1 MGKKGTH
8 HFKDWRILW
17 VLLVLIIRHL
27 SCVPTGEA
35 HAGIIFKS
43 QGDRVLPGV
52 LTLLSLPIS
61 LSLLYFLAA
70 LFLLVLLALAG
81 LFTLAG
87 RRACAKSCT
96 HSIAGLMRGHLTSP
110 EAPVTATFETTTLLL
125 PASPPPPPPPPPS
138 PSSLSSPS
146 SSSSSS
152 SSSPSSQTTS
162 SDFCGYCYC

>member
-8 HFKDWRILW
+8 LFKDWRILW
-17 VLLVLIIRHL
+17 VLFILIICHL

-96 HSIAGLMRGHLTSP
+96 HSSRLDAGTLDFTRGACHRHIRDYH
-110 EAPVTATFETTTLLL
+110 FTTTSITTTTTTALAIILLIII
-125 PASPPPPPPPPPS
+125 
-138 PSSLSSPS
+138 
-146 SSSSSS
+146 
-152 SSSPSSQTTS
+152 TNNVI
-162 SDFCGYCYC
+162 